1 MAFMRTMA
9 VNLVLWL
16 CARFDISLIDE
27 ARRFAS
33 PDAIARGQRWEAFY
47 NEEGGL
53 ADMIQQARKEAFEAY
68 AETRPSDVAEKE
80 YLAGIDRCWRQ
91 IDRRV
96 RSVVET
102 GQLVAKQNQFKGAVV
117 GMPRKSV

>member
-1 MAFMRTMA
+1 MRSLA
-9 VNLVLWL
+9 IRLVLWL
-16 CARFDISLIDE
+16 CRVFDISLLDE

-47 NEEGGL
+47 SEEGGI
-53 ADMIQQARKEAFEAY
+53 ADMIRQARKEAFEAY
-68 AETRPSDVAEKE
+68 AECRPSDVAEKE

-96 RSVVET
+96 QSVIET
-102 GQLVAKQNQFKGAVV
+102 GKLAAKQAEFKGAVV

>member
-1 MAFMRTMA
+1 MRA
-9 VNLVLWL
+9 LIVKLVLWL
-16 CARFDISLIDE
+16 CARFDINPLDE

-47 NEEGGL
+47 HEEGGL
-53 ADMIQQARKEAFEAY
+53 ADMIKLARREAFEAY
-68 AETRPSDVAEKE
+68 GECRPDAVAEKE
-80 YLAGIDRCWRQ
+80 YLAASDRCWRQ

-96 RSVVET
+96 RSVIET
-102 GQLVAKQNQFKGAVV
+102 GNLAAKRAAHVDA